1 MKLFFYQW
9 TPLHIAAEEGNQDP
23 VMCLVEEGPDININI
38 LNNDGVSIH
47 MYKIGVKSRLLWLL

>member
-9 TPLHIAAEEGNQDP
+9 TPLHIAAEEGDQDP
-23 VMCLVEEGPDININI
+23 VMWLVEEGPRIDINI

-47 MYKIGVKSRLLWLL
+47 GYCE